1 MILTSNYVLCC
12 FAGCMIAL
20 LLNLGLSIAIMRKCK
35 HLSNFMGLD
44 ENGDGLIEVEDDEN
58 DEDEEES
65 IYDGLDLSFDLDS
78 LPLETEEDDKE
89 EIERITSSIKEG
101 VPVKKDYSKIEKID
115 DIIESITHET
125 DIKQLRSLL
134 DFYKNKQDEQYD
146 RVIRFLENKIDLD
159 F

>member
-1 MILTSNYVLCC
+1 MILTSTYALYC
-12 FAGCMIAL
+12 FVGCMIGL

-44 ENGDGLIEVEDDEN
+44 ENGDGLIEVEDDE
-58 DEDEEES
+58 DDEES
-65 IYDGLDLSFDLDS
+65 IYDGLDLSFDLDG
-78 LPLETEEDDKE
+78 LTLETEEDDKE

>member
-1 MILTSNYVLCC
+1 MILTSNYVQYC
-12 FAGCMIAL
+12 FAGCLIVL
-20 LLNLGLSIAIMRKCK
+20 LLNLGLSISIMRKCK

-44 ENGDGLIEVEDDEN
+44 ENGDGLIEVEEDDEY
-58 DEDEEES
+58 DEES
-65 IYDGLDLSFDLDS
+65 IYDGLDLSFNLDN